1 MNTKDVKKEFR
12 ISSKTLFLTYPQCGI
27 KLEKALEQLQIKLAT
42 YVLADY
48 LLVHKNNNV
57 SVFLKFKKELSV
69 RDKNLL
75 NLKDGPGVFIGTY
88 MGGKNERATIE
99 RLLKGVVDFN
109 KILVSKNLKF
119 RINKERFLSL
129 DAALIQLAGV
139 GRIEE
144 AMRLLEDE
152 DPKTYIKNHARYE
165 KSFREMYL
173 KELKEKGFTTKF
185 DFSQFNVPNN
195 FKESITEMFNSPK
208 KSLYVYGP
216 TGTGKSEMILSFL
229 AGKHLQPLLVDNIYS
244 LGEFDEF
251 NHKSIVFDNCNITR
265 MKREE
270 LIKLFDSEAECTIKV
285 GSKNIRLPRETPRF
299 FIYNLHLD
307 FILNKKAAMDGGAIK
322 RRIIFLEIKEK
333 LF

>member
-1 MNTKDVKKEFR
+1 M
-12 ISSKTLFLTYPQCGI
+12 
-27 KLEKALEQLQIKLAT
+27 
-42 YVLADY
+42 
-48 LLVHKNNNV
+48 
-57 SVFLKFKKELSV
+57 
-69 RDKNLL
+69 
-75 NLKDGPGVFIGTY
+75 
-88 MGGKNERATIE
+88 
-99 RLLKGVVDFN
+99 
-109 KILVSKNLKF
+109 
-119 RINKERFLSL
+119 SL
-129 DAALIQLAGV
+129 DAALLQLAKV

-144 AMRLLEDE
+144 AMRLLRHEDS
-152 DPKTYIKNHARYE
+152 KTYLRNYSHYE
-165 KSFREMYL
+165 KSFRGIYL
-173 KELKEKGFTTKF
+173 RELKEKGLTTKF

-229 AGKHLQPLLVDNIYS
+229 IGKQLKPLLVDNIYS
-244 LGEFDEF
+244 LGEFDEVK
-251 NHKSIVFDNCNITR
+251 HKSIVFDNCDITR

-299 FIYNLHLD
+299 FIHNLHLD